1 VSLSETIKR
10 IYHIFV
16 RELVIMWRHPIFGF
30 CTLVFP
36 VLVVLFFTTLMNGG
50 QPVDMPVGVVDQDN
64 THVSRAMIRKLD
76 GFQTTQ
82 IVGHYANM
90 NDAREA
96 IQKNEIYAFLLIPKG
111 TTDKLLDGDQPKIS
125 FYYSNVTLVAGSLL
139 YRDLKTVASLGS
151 AAVGSA
157 KLSAIGK
164 TSKEIRTFLQPI
176 TIDLHQIGNPWS
188 NYNVYLST
196 AMVPGVL
203 MIFVFLLTPYSIGTE
218 LKFHRSKQ
226 WMKMADNNI
235 HIAIAG
241 KISSADH
248 ALYVGDVVLRV
259 LHLLWAPLPS
269 SGRYRTNLVTR
280 LPLGL
285 CLSVLRH
292 LHLRPHAFLA
302 YVDVNMLAM
311 VSGKLLSLRCYLS
324 GICHGLND
332 SVDGSALPTP
342 PLLHDLPDVYLQRL
356 SAELRLVRF
365 PGSYHLC
372 FPPDVHHQEY
382 QEGNAC
388 LRLHSIILRH
398 KIRHN
403 IVHEERRSVI
413 QNTRRHL

>member
-1 VSLSETIKR
+1 MSLSETIKR

-30 CTLVFP
+30 CTLFFP

-76 GFQTTQ
+76 GFQTTR

-96 IQKNEIYAFLLIPKG
+96 IQRNEIYAFLLIPKG

-157 KLSAIGK
+157 KLSALGK

-226 WMKMADNNI
+226 WMRMADNNI

-241 KISSADH
+241 KILPQTVLFTLVMWCFEFYIFYGLH
-248 ALYVGDVVLRV
+248 FPHPGGVVPI
-259 LHLLWAPLPS
+259 LL
-269 SGRYRTNLVTR
+269 
-280 LPLGL
+280 LGF
-285 CLSVLRH
+285 LSVFACQCFGIFIFGLMPSLRMSMSVCSLWSVVSFSACGATFPVFAMDSMIQSMAQLFPLRH
-292 LHLRPHAFLA
+292 YYMIYQMCIFNGYPLSYAWFDFLFLIIFAFLPMFSIKNIKKA
-302 YVDVNMLAM
+302 MLVYV
-311 VSGKLLSLRCYLS
+311 Y
-324 GICHGLND
+324 I
-332 SVDGSALPTP
+332 P
-342 PLLHDLPDVYLQRL
+342 
-356 SAELRLVRF
+356 
-365 PGSYHLC
+365 
-372 FPPDVHHQEY
+372 
-382 QEGNAC
+382 
-388 LRLHSIILRH
+388 
-398 KIRHN
+398 
-403 IVHEERRSVI
+403 
-413 QNTRRHL
+413 

>member
-1 VSLSETIKR
+1 MSLSETIKR
-10 IYHIFV
+10 VYHIFV

-64 THVSRAMIRKLD
+64 THVSRAMIRRLD

-82 IVGHYANM
+82 VVGHYANM

-111 TTDKLLDGDQPKIS
+111 TTDKLLDGEQPKIS

-139 YRDLKTVASLGS
+139 FRDLKTVASLGS

-157 KLSAIGK
+157 KLSALGK

-226 WMKMADNNI
+226 WMRMADNNI

-241 KISSADH
+241 KILPQTVLFTLVMWCFEFYIFYGLH
-248 ALYVGDVVLRV
+248 FPHPGGVVPI
-259 LHLLWAPLPS
+259 LL
-269 SGRYRTNLVTR
+269 
-280 LPLGL
+280 LGF
-285 CLSVLRH
+285 LSVFACQCFGIFIFGLMPSLRMSMSVCSLWSVVSFSACGATFPVFAMDPMIQSMAQLFPLRH
-292 LHLRPHAFLA
+292 YYMIYQMCIFNGYPLSYAWFNFLVLIIFAFLPTFTIKNIKKA
-302 YVDVNMLAM
+302 MLVYV
-311 VSGKLLSLRCYLS
+311 Y
-324 GICHGLND
+324 I
-332 SVDGSALPTP
+332 P
-342 PLLHDLPDVYLQRL
+342 
-356 SAELRLVRF
+356 
-365 PGSYHLC
+365 
-372 FPPDVHHQEY
+372 
-382 QEGNAC
+382 
-388 LRLHSIILRH
+388 
-398 KIRHN
+398 
-403 IVHEERRSVI
+403 
-413 QNTRRHL
+413 

>member
-1 VSLSETIKR
+1 MSLSETIKR

-226 WMKMADNNI
+226 WMRMADNNI

-241 KISSADH
+241 KILPQTLIFTLVMWCFEFYIFYGLH
-248 ALYVGDVVLRV
+248 FPHPGGVVPI
-259 LHLLWAPLPS
+259 LL
-269 SGRYRTNLVTR
+269 
-280 LPLGL
+280 LGF
-285 CLSVLRH
+285 LSVFACQCFGIFIFGLMPSLRMSMSVCSLWSVVSFSACGATFPVFAMDSMIQSMAQLFPLRH
-292 LHLRPHAFLA
+292 YYMIYQMCIFNGYPLSYAWFDFMFLIIFAFLPMFSIKNIKKA
-302 YVDVNMLAM
+302 MLVYV
-311 VSGKLLSLRCYLS
+311 Y
-324 GICHGLND
+324 I
-332 SVDGSALPTP
+332 P
-342 PLLHDLPDVYLQRL
+342 
-356 SAELRLVRF
+356 
-365 PGSYHLC
+365 
-372 FPPDVHHQEY
+372 
-382 QEGNAC
+382 
-388 LRLHSIILRH
+388 
-398 KIRHN
+398 
-403 IVHEERRSVI
+403 
-413 QNTRRHL
+413 